1 VTDVDTSVTG
11 AHRADFLA
19 GVRVLELGDGVAG
32 SAATNVLWALGA
44 EITVVIDP
52 ASPHRRGR
60 PHLERDGR
68 RTSLLSIVLDRGK
81 RLLTLENCAELEGML
96 AHGDTDGAAF
106 DVVVVDRLG
115 GARGLLASLHDVGR
129 YAEFVEQHNPA
140 AWVTI
145 SAFGLSGARAED
157 VATELTVAAAGGMLA
172 SVRDERTGQ
181 PLKVAGHQSL
191 LNTGQAGA
199 LAACHAI
206 DLARS
211 GAVHLDLSAV
221 EATIAMGPT
230 LEVGNLLLETG
241 SPGGA
246 KRYGAPASFYECADG
261 FVRVSAM
268 EDHQWQG
275 VVDAMGSR
283 EWAERFASVEARME
297 AADDVDAR
305 VAEWT
310 RSLTKGEAETL
321 LQAHGVPATAMCS
334 PAELLESRQLAH
346 RDAFERVRVAD
357 DRDAT
362 VVGLPFRVVAGGN
375 DDPGAGAR
383 RRRSLRGLRMLE
395 ASHVLAAPLA
405 GAVLGA
411 LGVEVTKLEDLRRM
425 DMYRRRGPY
434 IDGTDGME
442 RSAYFALVNHSKR
455 SAAFDVNGEPEQLD
469 ALLEHSDVVVE
480 NLGRK
485 RASELGVAASVAAE
499 DHPDL
504 LAVSSSGFGQDGP
517 NAAYRAYAYNLQAA
531 CGLCYLTRNEDGEP
545 AEIDIAWADL
555 ISAYALATIVAAWA
569 VGPSGNSGVGVDFA
583 MSDLVVAHFNEFLAI
598 ASLDR
603 DSEQSVDRANELS
616 PYAPH
621 GVYRTADGWLAL
633 SVEDH
638 AQFEHLAELLDH
650 DLLTDSAFA
659 TADGR
664 FEERGTL
671 DGRVAQA
678 VRTRIASELAA
689 ELRALGVPAEEVR
702 SPADLLSE
710 PQLAA
715 RGFLTPVEHPEW
727 GRRRLVGLPWRRF
740 GGPAVALGPPPVLG
754 HASGRAVAADV

>member
-1 VTDVDTSVTG
+1 VIDPAGSAAR

-32 SAATNVLWALGA
+32 SAATSVLWALGA
-44 EITVVIDP
+44 EVVAVVDP

-60 PHLERDGR
+60 PHIERDGV

-81 RLLTLENCAELEGML
+81 RLLALERRAELEAL
-96 AHGDTDGAAF
+96 LTQGDAEATAF
-106 DVVVVDRLG
+106 DVVVADRVG
-115 GARGLLASLHDVGR
+115 GARGPLASLHDVGA
-129 YAEFVEQHNPA
+129 YAQFVEQHNPP

-191 LNTGQAGA
+191 LNTGQAAA
-199 LAACHAI
+199 LATCHAM

-246 KRYGAPASFYECADG
+246 KRYGAPASFYRCADG

-275 VVDAMGSR
+275 VVDAMGSPP
-283 EWAERFASVEARME
+283 WAEQFASVGARMD

-305 VAEWT
+305 VGEWT
-310 RSLTKGEAETL
+310 RSLAKAEAETL
-321 LQAHGVPATAMCS
+321 LQGHGVPATAMCS
-334 PAELLESRQLAH
+334 PPEILESRQLAH
-346 RDAFERVRVAD
+346 RDAFERVRVTEEQ
-357 DRDAT
+357 DAT
-362 VVGLPFRVVAGGN
+362 VVGLPFRVVTGGN
-375 DDPGAGAR
+375 DDRGGGER

-395 ASHVLAAPLA
+395 ASHVLAVPLA

-434 IDGTDGME
+434 IDGKDGME

-455 SAAFDVNGEPEQLD
+455 SAAFDVNGEPEKLD
-469 ALLEHSDVVVE
+469 ALLEHADVVVE

-485 RASELGVAASVAAE
+485 RATAIGVAASVAPIE
-499 DHPDL
+499 HPDL

-531 CGLCYLTRNEDGEP
+531 CGLCYLTRNVDGEP

-555 ISAYALATIVAAWA
+555 ISAYALATIIAAWA
-569 VGPSGNSGVGVDFA
+569 VGPSGNRGAGIDFS
-583 MSDLVVAHFNEFLAI
+583 MSDLVVAHFNEFLAV

-603 DSEQSVDRANELS
+603 DSEAAVDRANELS

-621 GVYRTADGWLAL
+621 GVYDTASGWIAL
-633 SVEDH
+633 SVEDD
-638 AQFEHLAELLDH
+638 AQFARLAELLDPS
-650 DLLTDSAFA
+650 LLTDAAFA
-659 TADGR
+659 TADDR
-664 FEERGTL
+664 FAARATL
-671 DGRVAQA
+671 DGRVAE
-678 VRTRIASELAA
+678 VVGTRTAREVAA

-702 SPADLLSE
+702 SPADLLSD

-740 GGPAVALGPPPVLG
+740 GGPALALAPPPLLPG
-754 HASGRAVAADV
+754 STDV